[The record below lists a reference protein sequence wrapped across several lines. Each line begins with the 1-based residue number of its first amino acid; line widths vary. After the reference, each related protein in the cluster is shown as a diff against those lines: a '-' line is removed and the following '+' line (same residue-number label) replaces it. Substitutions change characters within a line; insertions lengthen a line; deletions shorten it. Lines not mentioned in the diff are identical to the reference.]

1 MTSYVALVRAV
12 NVGGRKLLMAD
23 LKRIAADLGLGA
35 PRTFIASGNLL
46 FTSAKSEAT
55 VNAALERA
63 LTGHMGNKVDVM
75 VRTADELAAV
85 VAANPFHKE
94 PGDRVVAIF
103 LDHPPPAGSSGGV
116 KNRTDE
122 RIAQNGREIYVHY
135 PSGMGRSNLRI
146 PAAARGTARNMN
158 SVAKL
163 ARLAKEQG

>member
-1 MTSYVALVRAV
+1 
-12 NVGGRKLLMAD
+12 
-23 LKRIAADLGLGA
+23 
-35 PRTFIASGNLL
+35 
-46 FTSAKSEAT
+46 
-55 VNAALERA
+55 
-63 LTGHMGNKVDVM
+63 MGNKVGVM

-135 PSGMGRSNLRI
+135 PIGMGRSNLRI
-146 PAAARGTARNMN
+146 SAAARGTARNMN